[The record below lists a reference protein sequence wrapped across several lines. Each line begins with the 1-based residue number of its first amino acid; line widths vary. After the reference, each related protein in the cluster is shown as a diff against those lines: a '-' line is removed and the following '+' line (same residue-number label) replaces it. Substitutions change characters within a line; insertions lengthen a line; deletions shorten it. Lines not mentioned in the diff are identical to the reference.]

1 MTSPVSLF
9 LVSTSPRGMNDREL
23 VLSKYTTV
31 FINRVAKMQLK
42 NEELENA
49 LLLITK
55 QKDALD
61 LDLKDAGLRV
71 QELEYV
77 VLNLLPHT
85 ILVGVKL
92 LW

>member
-1 MTSPVSLF
+1 
-9 LVSTSPRGMNDREL
+9 MNDREL